1 MIEQRQRALSNSQ
14 QTRTGEEQKSV
25 INKLFGIMRLAYP
38 SFLAGKED
46 AEVAAT
52 KRLWLSHLKDYREDA
67 ISECADMMVSEFPA
81 RAPTVG
87 QFKRLLDDIK
97 GRKPTDRTPNDG
109 WCDTC
114 HSYTFTQHHKDV
126 CVLGVK
132 FLANVT
138 PEEVEK
144 VKKLY
149 GKLR

>member
-1 MIEQRQRALSNSQ
+1 
-14 QTRTGEEQKSV
+14 
-25 INKLFGIMRLAYP
+25 MRIAYP

-46 AEVAAT
+46 ADVVAT
-52 KRLWLSHLKDYREDA
+52 KRLWHSHLNDYREEA
-67 ISECADMMVSEFPA
+67 ISECADLMVSKFPA
-81 RAPTVG
+81 RAPTIG
-87 QFKRLLDDIK
+87 QFIQLLDDMK
-97 GRKPTDRTPNDG
+97 GRKPIDRRPNDG
-109 WCDTC
+109 WCNAC

-132 FLANVT
+132 FAVNVT